1 MLNTQALP
9 RLAESPADS
18 DKPDSPRHQPSLRQ
32 SSGSPS
38 QSEAALIGLSH
49 GRGRVGRRR
58 PADISVPETD
68 PWLRTLAALQRF
80 SEPPDDSVN
89 PFTQP
94 EYRYPPSQRAAGDSQ
109 MKTFNLTVLE
119 RMANSRVCLSWHD
132 PTSCNYE
139 EQVWTPGLAR
149 RSGRCALSG
158 AHIRKGDA
166 VHRPQTR
173 GSAPPANSDAMILTS
188 ALAPVRDG

>member
-49 GRGRVGRRR
+49 GRGRV
-58 PADISVPETD
+58 
-68 PWLRTLAALQRF
+68 AALQRF

-166 VHRPQTR
+166 VHRPQAR